1 MSVGSGTIVG
11 AWLDGVCA
19 VGSVA
24 SPGDSLPPPPSSCS
38 LLPLLATASARPVPD
53 LLLAMMTGSCCFE
66 DRIPRGEFRGVAL
79 FVGETVD
86 VFEMGGG
93 CTRDAQLITLGR
105 DAQFF
110 G

>member
-1 MSVGSGTIVG
+1 MVG

-19 VGSVA
+19 VGSLA

-38 LLPLLATASARPVPD
+38 PLPLLATASARPVPD
-53 LLLAMMTGSCCFE
+53 LLRAMMTESGCFE
-66 DRIPRGEFRGVAL
+66 DRIPGGGWRGVAL
-79 FVGETVD
+79 SVGETVG
-86 VFEMGGG
+86 VSAMGGG
-93 CTRDAQLITLGR
+93 CTRDAQLITRGR

>member
-1 MSVGSGTIVG
+1 
-11 AWLDGVCA
+11 
-19 VGSVA
+19 
-24 SPGDSLPPPPSSCS
+24 
-38 LLPLLATASARPVPD
+38 
-53 LLLAMMTGSCCFE
+53 MMTGSCCFE

-105 DAQFF
+105 DEQFF